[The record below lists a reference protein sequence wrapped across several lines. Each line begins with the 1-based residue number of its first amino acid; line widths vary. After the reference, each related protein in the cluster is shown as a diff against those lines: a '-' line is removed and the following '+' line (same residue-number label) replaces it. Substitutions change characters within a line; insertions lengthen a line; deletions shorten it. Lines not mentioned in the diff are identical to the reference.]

1 MHPGPPPYR
10 ASPVASPDQTRTRII
25 ARASRIRCN
34 SEIQVPQAGHC
45 RETPV
50 MSSKRGYGGVPVA
63 ELPQETMRAMST
75 LRSFGRQA
83 LAALV
88 GCRVQIG

>member
-50 MSSKRGYGGVPVA
+50 MSSKRGYGGIA
-63 ELPQETMRAMST
+63 AGTMRAMST